1 MDKQIFTLIAR
12 IDEKV
17 KLWKDMAQ
25 VKGEILCKGKGNS
38 VCKVRIVSY
47 NSKTHSLECH
57 FESQEKL
64 KDKEEYLG
72 HFFIGGE
79 KYYFQSSAHIYL
91 GKMMISLPAELY
103 HLQRRQNYRV
113 PIPDGYPAHFN
124 IIKVNENSLK
134 ITGALADLSSQGCK
148 VIYRMESPLMKMGDA
163 VVGLLSIE
171 KRPALELNGFV
182 RHIKYDEGNKFIQTF
197 GIEFT
202 PLAPAVENKLFA
214 ITMEIHK
221 QLFRRF

>member
-1 MDKQIFTLIAR
+1 MDKQIFTLITR
-12 IDEKV
+12 SDEKI
-17 KLWKDMAQ
+17 KLWIDLAQ
-25 VKGEILCKGKGNS
+25 IKGEILCKGKGHT
-38 VCKVRIVSY
+38 VCKARIISY
-47 NSKTHSLECH
+47 NSKTQSLECY

-64 KDKEEYLG
+64 TDKEEYLG

-91 GKMMISLPAELY
+91 GKIMISLPKELY

-124 IIKVNENSLK
+124 IIQVNATPQK
-134 ITGALADLSSQGCK
+134 IIGALADLSSQGCK
-148 VIYRMESPLMKMGDA
+148 VVYRMESPLMKIGDA
-163 VVGLLSIE
+163 VMGLLSIE
-171 KRPALELNGFV
+171 KRPSLELNGIV
-182 RHIKYDEGNKFIQTF
+182 RHIKYEDGNKITQTF

-202 PLAPAVENKLFA
+202 PLAPTIENKMFA